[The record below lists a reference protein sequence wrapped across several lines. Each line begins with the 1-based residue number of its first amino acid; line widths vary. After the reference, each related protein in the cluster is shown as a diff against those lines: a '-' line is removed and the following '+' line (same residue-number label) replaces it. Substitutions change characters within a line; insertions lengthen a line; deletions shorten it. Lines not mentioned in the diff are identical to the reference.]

1 MVKEIRIQKSP
12 VHLPLLDEE
21 LKAALGLCYR
31 GASTDG
37 KGVRVFL
44 SDEAT
49 GEDEATALA
58 VTAAHDH
65 TKRSAAELDAE
76 AVAARRGKAAALVDE
91 TDLGQLLR
99 DVVVADDV
107 AGLRE
112 QVLNLTRVVSNL
124 AVAQGYTPAT
134 DEGV

>member
-21 LKAALGLCYR
+21 LKAALGPHYR
-31 GASTDG
+31 GASTDS

-44 SDEAT
+44 DDGVP

-58 VTAAHDH
+58 ITAAHDH
-65 TKRSAAELDAE
+65 TKRSAAERETE
-76 AVAARRGKAAALVDE
+76 AAAARRGEAADRVNGA
-91 TDLGQLLR
+91 DLGRLLR

-107 AGLRE
+107 ADLRE
-112 QVLNLTRVVSNL
+112 QVLNLTRVVRDL
-124 AVAQGYTPAT
+124 AVAQGHTPVT
-134 DEGV
+134 DEEV

>member
-1 MVKEIRIQKSP
+1 MVKEIRIQKAP

-21 LKAALGLCYR
+21 LKAALGPCYQ

-37 KGVRVFL
+37 KGVLVFL
-44 SDEAT
+44 SDDAA
-49 GEDEATALA
+49 GEDETTALA
-58 VTAAHDH
+58 VTAAHDY
-65 TKRSAAELDAE
+65 TKRSKAEQEAE
-76 AVAARRGKAAALVDE
+76 AVAARRGKAAARVDE
-91 TDLGQLLR
+91 ADLGQLLR
-99 DVVVADDV
+99 DVVVSDDV

-134 DEGV
+134 DEEV